1 VLRLIVGIGLLAA
14 IDAVFAPWSFFIGGR
29 FHALL
34 WQGIGTMHSASVD
47 YVLYVWMS
55 PQPGGRMFNFPYF
68 TGSGYLCVG
77 AGLRL
82 VHLGGTGVVHSAER
96 RRRNWAGRIGL
107 RVQP

>member
-77 AGLRL
+77 CASP
-82 VHLGGTGVVHSAER
+82 VF
-96 RRRNWAGRIGL
+96 
-107 RVQP
+107 